1 MVQFNR
7 RTAVIFH
14 DLLMVTLA
22 WSLAFMLRYSIAHFE
37 IDWHQFVISLPIV
50 VAAQGLALWWTGLY
64 RSLWRFASLPDL
76 WNISRAALLGV
87 TAIGLLLFLYNRIEG
102 VPRST
107 FLMYPMFLVFLLG
120 GPRLI
125 YRLWKDYGT
134 VPKGVSRTINTQ
146 RVLILG
152 AGSAAEMLAR
162 DMRRA
167 TEYQPVGFLDD
178 NIQLKG
184 AKVQGL
190 PVFGRLDQLQ
200 TITQEN
206 AIDMVVIAMPS
217 LNNTQMQRIVTLCE
231 NARVNFR
238 TLPKVEDLISGEAGL
253 QALRRVS
260 IEDLLGRDPVTLDWK
275 EISQGIAGKVVFVT
289 GGGGS
294 IGSELCRQ
302 IARLGPATLV
312 ILEHSEFNLYSIKM
326 ELRNNFPNLELAP
339 HLIDVCDEVALDHAF
354 TRYKPEVV
362 FHAAAYKHVPMLET
376 QVREAVRNNVLG
388 SRAVVLAADRH
399 GAATVVLISTDKAV
413 NPANV
418 MGASKRAAEIFC
430 QNFNTR
436 SKTHY
441 ITVRFGNVLGSAGSV
456 VPLFREQIERGGPVT
471 VTHTDITRYFM
482 TIPEATQLIMQAAA
496 MGAGGEIFVLEM
508 GEPIKISYLAEQ
520 MIRLSGKIPGHDIE
534 IVYTGLRPGEKLYEE
549 LFHDQEKLTKTRHEK
564 ILLAQSRHVD
574 WNHIQLIME
583 EMENACQRYDEPLC
597 RLLLQKLVPEME
609 HQTPIVDN
617 VVKLNRAK
625 P

>member
-1 MVQFNR
+1 MIQLNR
-7 RTAVIFH
+7 RFAVIFH
-14 DLLMVTLA
+14 DLLMVVTA
-22 WSLAFMLRYSIAHFE
+22 WALAFMLRYTIAHVQIE
-37 IDWHQFVISLPIV
+37 WPQFWNSLPLVIIV
-50 VAAQGLALWWTGLY
+50 QGLALWWTGLY
-64 RSLWRFASLPDL
+64 RSLWRFASIPDL
-76 WNISRAALLGV
+76 WNITRAALIGV
-87 TAIGLLLFLYNRIEG
+87 TAIGLFLLFYNRMEG

-107 FLMYPMFLVFLLG
+107 LLMYPMLLVFLLG

-125 YRLWKDYGT
+125 YRLWKDYNIN
-134 VPKGVSRTINTQ
+134 PKNILHRCDVQ

-167 TEYQPVGFLDD
+167 PEYQPVGFLDD
-178 NIQLKG
+178 NSQLRG

-190 PVFGRLDQLQ
+190 PVLGRLNQLEAITLDQ
-200 TITQEN
+200 TI
-206 AIDMVVIAMPS
+206 DLVVIAMPS
-217 LNNTQMQRIVTLCE
+217 LNNAQMQRIVRLCE
-231 NARVNFR
+231 KAAVNFR
-238 TLPKVEDLISGEAGL
+238 TLPKVEDLISGEVGL
-253 QALRRVS
+253 ETLRRVS

-312 ILEHSEFNLYSIKM
+312 ILEHSEFNLYTIKM

-339 HLIDVCDEVALDHAF
+339 HLINVCDEVALDHAF
-354 TRYKPEVV
+354 SRYKPDVV

-388 SRAVVLAADRH
+388 SRAVALAADRH
-399 GAATVVLISTDKAV
+399 GAATVLMISTDKAV

-430 QNFNTR
+430 QNLNR
-436 SKTHY
+436 YSKTHY

-456 VPLFREQIERGGPVT
+456 VPLFRAQIEKGGPVT
-471 VTHTDITRYFM
+471 VTDPEITRYFM
-482 TIPEATQLIMQAAA
+482 TIPESTQLIMQAAA

-508 GEPIKISYLAEQ
+508 GEPIKISDLAEQ
-520 MIRLSGKIPGHDIE
+520 MIRLSGKIPGQDIN
-534 IVYTGLRPGEKLYEE
+534 ITYTGLRPGEKLFEE
-549 LFHDQEKLTKTRHEK
+549 LFYDQESLTETRHEK
-564 ILLAQSRHVD
+564 ILLAQCRYVD
-574 WNHIQLIME
+574 WSYIQSIMN
-583 EMENACQRYDEPLC
+583 EMEAACLKYDEPLC
-597 RLLLQKLVPEME
+597 RLLLQRLVPEME
-609 HQTPIVDN
+609 RQALPVDN
-617 VVKLNRAK
+617 VVKLNRVK
-625 P
+625 V

>member
-1 MVQFNR
+1 MIQFDR
-7 RTAVIFH
+7 RAAVIFH
-14 DLLMVTLA
+14 DLLMVVVA
-22 WSLAFMLRYSIAHFE
+22 WAFAFMLRYSIAHFE
-37 IDWHQFVISLPIV
+37 IDWHQFWVSLPLVIT
-50 VAAQGLALWWTGLY
+50 AQGLALWWTGLY
-64 RSLWRFASLPDL
+64 RSLWRFASIPDL
-76 WNISRAALLGV
+76 WNITRAALIGV
-87 TAIGLLLFLYNRIEG
+87 TVVGLLLLFYNRMEG

-107 FLMYPMFLVFLLG
+107 LLMYPMFLVFLLG
-120 GPRLI
+120 GPRLL
-125 YRLWKDYGT
+125 YRLWKDYN
-134 VPKGVSRTINTQ
+134 INPNSIARACNAQ

-167 TEYQPVGFLDD
+167 PEYQPVGFLDD
-178 NIQLKG
+178 NGQLKG

-190 PVFGRLDQLQ
+190 PVLGRLNRLEEIAQDQ
-200 TITQEN
+200 
-206 AIDMVVIAMPS
+206 AIDLVVIAMPS
-217 LNNTQMQRIVTLCE
+217 LNNTQMQRIVALCE
-231 NARVNFR
+231 KVGVNFR
-238 TLPKVEDLISGEAGL
+238 TLPKVEDLISGEVGL
-253 QALRRVS
+253 ATLRRVS

-312 ILEHSEFNLYSIKM
+312 ILEHSEFNLYTIKM

-339 HLIDVCDEVALDHAF
+339 HLIDVCDDVALDHAF
-354 TRYKPEVV
+354 SRYKPDVV

-388 SRAVVLAADRH
+388 SRAVALAADRH
-399 GAATVVLISTDKAV
+399 GASTVVMISTDKAV

-430 QNFNTR
+430 QNFNR
-436 SKTHY
+436 LSKTHY

-456 VPLFREQIERGGPVT
+456 VPLFRAQIEKGGPVT
-471 VTHTDITRYFM
+471 VTDPGITRYFM

-496 MGAGGEIFVLEM
+496 MGTGGEIFVLEM
-508 GEPIKISYLAEQ
+508 GEPIKINDLAEQ
-520 MIRLSGKIPGHDIE
+520 MIRLSGKIPGQDIE
-534 IVYTGLRPGEKLYEE
+534 ISYTGLRPGEKLYEE
-549 LFHDQEKLTKTRHEK
+549 LFYDQESLTETQHEK
-564 ILLAQSRHVD
+564 ILLAQSRYVD
-574 WNHIQLIME
+574 WSHIQLIMD
-583 EMENACQRYDEPLC
+583 EMNAACRSYDEPLC
-597 RLLLQKLVPEME
+597 RLLLQRLVPEME
-609 HQTPIVDN
+609 RQSLPMDN

-625 P
+625 L